1 MQRIK
6 SVIKVSIVGIL
17 LNLVLVGF
25 KAFVGLVSGSISIL
39 SDAANNLSDS
49 ISSLVTIIG
58 VLLAGKKPDKE
69 HPYGHGKFEYVSAL
83 IISVI
88 IFGTGVSLLLESI
101 RKTIQPEVASFDIPM
116 LVIIFAGIL
125 IKIFLSRYF
134 VKRGKKLK
142 SDSLVASGKD
152 ALFDV
157 IISTGTLIGALITY
171 FFGVTV
177 DGWIGLAV
185 SALVIKSAVEIATDA
200 INNIVGTRTDSNFS
214 NEIKKAVSK
223 EKAVLG
229 AYDLVLHHYGPEKII
244 GSVHIEVDDN
254 MTAREIHLLT
264 RKISENILNKFGV
277 ILTIGIYA
285 SNTEKT
291 EYVRIKD
298 DIKKIIKN
306 YPTIL
311 QMHGFY
317 VDNDKMLIS
326 FDLVFDFSEKNV
338 PLIISDITKKLEE
351 KHPEY
356 NINIIDDKDFSD

>member
-6 SVIKVSIVGIL
+6 DVIKVSLVGII

-58 VLLAGKKPDKE
+58 VILAGKKPDKE

-83 IISVI
+83 IIAVI
-88 IFGTGVSLLLESI
+88 IFGTGTSLLVESV
-101 RKTIQPEVASFDIPM
+101 RKIIIPEVANFDLPM
-116 LVIIFAGIL
+116 LAIIFAGIL
-125 IKIFLSRYF
+125 VKIFLAKYF
-134 VKRGKKLK
+134 KIRGEKLK

-171 FFGVTV
+171 FSGITI

-185 SALVIKSAVEIATDA
+185 SALVIKSAVEIAGDA

-214 NEIKKAVSK
+214 AEIKKAVSK
-223 EKAVLG
+223 DKTVLG
-229 AYDLVLHHYGPEKII
+229 VYDLTLHHYGPEKVI
-244 GSVHIEVDDN
+244 GSVHIEVNDDL
-254 MTAREIHLLT
+254 TAREIHLLT
-264 RKISENILNKFGV
+264 RKISEEIYKKYGV

-285 SNTEKT
+285 TNTEKT
-291 EYVRIKD
+291 EYAEIKQE
-298 DIKKIIKN
+298 IKNLIKN

-317 VDNDKMLIS
+317 VDSDKMLIN
-326 FDLVFDFSEKNV
+326 FDLVFDFNEKENSK
-338 PLIISDITKKLEE
+338 IISSISKNLEE
-351 KHPEY
+351 KYPKYRVQIVE
-356 NINIIDDKDFSD
+356 DKDFSD